1 MLVETQKE
9 VKNAVKYLRNFSAL
23 GFDTETKPSFRKGD
37 NHRVALLQ
45 LATEG
50 RVVLFRIHRVGLP
63 EGIIKILSNPSVIKA
78 GVAIHD
84 DLKALQR
91 ISNFTPAGF
100 VELQESAVNSGIHD
114 FSLKKLCAIVLGF
127 RISKIQQLSNWEAD
141 LLTEQ
146 QMNYAATD
154 AWTSLQIY
162 KKLV

>member
-1 MLVETQKE
+1 MLVETACE
-9 VKNAVKYLRNFSAL
+9 VKDAVKYLRKFSAL

-45 LATEG
+45 LATEE

-63 EGIIKILSNPSVIKA
+63 EGILKILSDPSIIKA

-91 ISNFTPAGF
+91 ISNFTPASF
-100 VELQESAVNSGIHD
+100 VELQERARSRGISD
-114 FSLKKLCAIVLGF
+114 FSLKKLTAIVLGF
-127 RISKIQQLSNWEAD
+127 RISKIQQLSNWEAN

-146 QMNYAATD
+146 QLAYAATD